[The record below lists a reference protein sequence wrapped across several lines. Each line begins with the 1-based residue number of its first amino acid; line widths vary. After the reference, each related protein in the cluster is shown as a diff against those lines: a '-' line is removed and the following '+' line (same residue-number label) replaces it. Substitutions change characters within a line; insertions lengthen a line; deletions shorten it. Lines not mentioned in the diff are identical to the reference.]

1 MADRRTGNNMVSYYA
16 TYLFINSL
24 GYAQSRAALMAG
36 GVTLLFFGGT
46 ATTIYTVERFG
57 REYLL
62 IDNVD
67 AN

>member
-1 MADRRTGNNMVSYYA
+1 MVSYYA

-57 REYLL
+57 RKSPLKHN
-62 IDNVD
+62 IDSS
-67 AN
+67 

>member
-1 MADRRTGNNMVSYYA
+1 MVSYYA

-46 ATTIYTVERFG
+46 AT
-57 REYLL
+57 
-62 IDNVD
+62 
-67 AN
+67 